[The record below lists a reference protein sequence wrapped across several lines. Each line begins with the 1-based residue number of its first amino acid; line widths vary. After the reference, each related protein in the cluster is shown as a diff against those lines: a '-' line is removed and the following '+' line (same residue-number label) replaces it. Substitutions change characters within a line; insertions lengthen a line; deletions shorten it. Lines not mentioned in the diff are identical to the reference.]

1 MKLAIFSVTARGAC
15 LADETARLIRQEGC
29 SADCYAKRGRMGEA
43 NAKPF
48 DSLSELVAEVWPRY
62 DAFLFI
68 MATGIVVRVIA
79 PHIISKRFDPA
90 VVVLDEHALHAI
102 SLLSGHLGQANR
114 LTIWLAG
121 LLGADPVITT
131 ATDLAGKVA
140 PDVVAAQLNF
150 RIEPFERMKSFNA
163 ALASGEELIWRIEP
177 HLSVRYAEAVEAL
190 GVEVA
195 TSPSEEE
202 CDTMTVIISDRIA
215 EPFNER
221 KLFLRPPVLAVGV
234 GCRRGT
240 ATEDIMAAIEAACFQ
255 AGRSTASI
263 YLLAS
268 VDVKSDEQGLL
279 TASEKLGAAT
289 CFYTAAELAATVK
302 EYKLKES
309 DFVRKQIGVG
319 NICEAAVIRASQ
331 GGTLLVPR
339 TRYPN
344 ITVALAEVASA

>member
-1 MKLAIFSVTARGAC
+1 MRLALFSVTARGAC
-15 LADETARLIRQEGC
+15 LADEAARLIRQEGR
-29 SADCYAKRGRMGEA
+29 SADCYAKRGRMGTAEA
-43 NAKPF
+43 QPF
-48 DSLSELVAEVWPRY
+48 DSLSELVAEVWPEY
-62 DAFLFI
+62 DALVFI

-79 PHIISKRFDPA
+79 PHIVSKRSDPA
-90 VVVLDEHALHAI
+90 VIVLDERAIHAI

-114 LTIWLAG
+114 LTVWLAG

-140 PDVVAAQLNF
+140 PDLAAAQLNC

-163 ALASGEELIWRIEP
+163 ALAAGEELNWLIEP
-177 HLSVRYAEAVEAL
+177 HLRARYAAAIEAL

-195 TSPSEEE
+195 KSAPEEE
-202 CDTMTVIISDRIA
+202 GDMMTVLISDRVA
-215 EPFNER
+215 VSYNER
-221 KLFLRPPVLAVGV
+221 QLFLRPPVLAVGI

-240 ATEDIMAAIEAACFQ
+240 KTEDILDAIEATCAQ

-263 YLLAS
+263 ALVAS
-268 VDVKSDEQGLL
+268 VDVKADEQGLL
-279 TASEKLGAAT
+279 TAAEKLGAAT
-289 CFYTAAELAATVK
+289 CFYNAAELAETVK
-302 EYKLKES
+302 EFKLKES

-319 NICEAAVIRASQ
+319 NICEAAVIRASR

-344 ITVALAEVASA
+344 ITVALAEVASV